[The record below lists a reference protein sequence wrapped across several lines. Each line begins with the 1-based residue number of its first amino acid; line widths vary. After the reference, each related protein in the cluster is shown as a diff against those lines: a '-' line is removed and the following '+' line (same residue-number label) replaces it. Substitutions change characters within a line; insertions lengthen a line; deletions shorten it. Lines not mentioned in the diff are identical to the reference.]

1 MSGIAGCYQQARGQ
15 NLVDIMTERIAHR
28 GPDAAGT
35 WGHQDD
41 RVTVQLGHRRLSI
54 IDLGTA
60 AGQPLTKDGLT
71 LVYNGELYN
80 YRSLRAELAS
90 LGVRFVTT
98 SDTEVVLEAWRTW
111 GPKALRRFRG
121 MFAFALF
128 DERSG
133 ELVLAR
139 DPLGI
144 KPLFFLPRSEGV
156 VFASELKALMTA
168 IGSEL
173 RIEPGALVAS
183 MFYYWLPEQRCA
195 IDGVEK
201 LPGGSWARFRPD
213 GNCLIQYY
221 WRAADVAAEAA
232 AGPPAD
238 LGAVIEE
245 SVAAHLVSDVPVS
258 SFLSG
263 GLDSSIIT
271 VLAQRDNPGI
281 DAYTIAF
288 RRADPR
294 VEAMPDDAVYARKVA
309 ALYGIK
315 LHEIEISPDIVG
327 MLPRIVDVLDEP
339 IGDPAAINTLLM
351 CEAARGRGVKVIL
364 SGIGADELFGG
375 CRKHLACV
383 MAGNYRKLPAVPRA
397 CVRSAVNRLPVSVAG
412 RGLRY
417 PRQAKRFLTLAELPE
432 EPRFRRSYT
441 LYGPGELS
449 ALISPDLA
457 VHVDDVVGEHRHIYH
472 ENALPDEINR
482 MCLADTRMLLPGL
495 HLAST
500 DRASMAASVEVRVP
514 FADPVVARAAFS
526 IKGSA
531 KIQGRRGKVAL
542 REAAESW
549 LPKEIVRRPKAS
561 FSVPLRAW
569 VRNDL
574 REVIRDVLVDGE
586 LVGSGMIR
594 REALLGLIQDEQ
606 AGREDNSKQLWQL
619 LTLELW
625 HQDARSMGVTGLT
638 PRAWP
643 APRGLHPPGRHS
655 GQILTD
661 HRQPAH
667 HPARLLI
674 EDDHYADIVG
684 RATAARGGEGPRW
697 RSFWLRPGPSP
708 RRRFARTDR
717 P

>member
-1 MSGIAGCYQQARGQ
+1 VCGIAGCYQQSDGQ
-15 NLVDIMTERIAHR
+15 KLVDVMTNRIAHR
-28 GPDAAGT
+28 GPDAAGI
-35 WGHQDD
+35 WGHEDG

-54 IDLGTA
+54 IDLTA
-60 AGQPLTKDGLT
+60 AADQPLTKRGLT

-90 LGVRFVTT
+90 RGVRFVTN
-98 SDTEVVLEAWRTW
+98 SDTEVVLEAWRAW
-111 GPKALRRFRG
+111 GPEALRRFRG

-133 ELVLAR
+133 ELILAR

-144 KPLFFLPRSEGV
+144 KPLYFLPRRGGV
-156 VFASELKALMTA
+156 IFASELKALVAAT
-168 IGSEL
+168 GSEL

-183 MFYYWLPEQRCA
+183 MLYYWLPEQRCA

-213 GNCLIQYY
+213 GNCLIQHY

-263 GLDSSIIT
+263 GLDSSIVT
-271 VLAQRDNPGI
+271 VLAHRDSPGI

-288 RRADPR
+288 RREDQR
-294 VEAMPDDAVYARKVA
+294 LEAMPDDAVYARKVA
-309 ALYGIK
+309 SQYGIK

-351 CEAARGRGVKVIL
+351 CEAARERGVKVIL
-364 SGIGADELFGG
+364 SGMGADELFGG
-375 CRKHLACV
+375 YRKHLACV
-383 MAGNYRKLPAVPRA
+383 MASNYRNLPALPRA
-397 CVRSAVNRLPVSVAG
+397 GVRSAVNRLPVSVAG

-417 PRQAKRFLTLAELPE
+417 PRWAKRFLTFAELPE

-441 LYGPGELS
+441 LYDPAELT

-457 VHVDDVVGEHRHIYH
+457 GHVDDVIGEHRHIYDD
-472 ENALPDEINR
+472 NALPDEVNR
-482 MCLADTRMLLPGL
+482 MCLTDARMFLPGL
-495 HLAST
+495 NLAYT

-514 FADPVVARAAFS
+514 FVDPVVARAAFS
-526 IKGSA
+526 IAGSA
-531 KIQGRRGKVAL
+531 KIHRRRGKVAL
-542 REAAESW
+542 KRAAENW
-549 LPKEIVRRPKAS
+549 LPSEIVHRPKAS

-574 REVIRDVLVDGE
+574 REVIQDVLVEGE

-594 REALLGLIQDEQ
+594 REALLGLIKEEH
-606 AGREDNSKQLWQL
+606 AGREDRSKQLWQL

-625 HQDARSMGVTGLT
+625 SQHARSMGVTGLT
-638 PRAWP
+638 ASSPLCRP
-643 APRGLHPPGRHS
+643 IAPSTRGNDEAGSAEL
-655 GQILTD
+655 
-661 HRQPAH
+661 
-667 HPARLLI
+667 
-674 EDDHYADIVG
+674 
-684 RATAARGGEGPRW
+684 
-697 RSFWLRPGPSP
+697 
-708 RRRFARTDR
+708 
-717 P
+717 